1 LQVRHACNIFDWL
14 PSCGGSLK
22 SSSDLATGGAVMLET
37 TTILDAAITFAKQP
51 FVTPLIISSGAI
63 HSITEAT
70 ATVTV
75 EVAGQRATGRGSIY
89 LSDLWA
95 WPDPARTHDERDA
108 VLRDLC
114 RTYAAELPALCGGKP
129 AHPLELGLR
138 LHDAVCHA
146 ETPPVL
152 ARAMAASPFDAAI
165 HDAAGRAVGRS
176 AFAFYDAAVPL
187 PSADAHFDTPAWQAI
202 RQVIEPPKRRLRAW
216 YLVGKNDGPE
226 QLRPWV
232 QGRGY
237 RCLKI
242 KLLAHDPAA
251 DAARTAE
258 VYRMAIALAAEGV
271 RLSVDSNEANPDAA
285 SVLAYLEELE
295 RRDPAAYAALDY
307 LEQPTGRDIT
317 VHAFDW
323 HAVAAR
329 RPVML
334 DEGLTSLGLMQVAR
348 DQGWSGFALKTCKGH
363 SFALVAAAWARRN
376 AMTISLQDLTNPG
389 LAMIHAA
396 WFAAHVPMIND
407 VELNSPQF
415 TPQANAPWLERLPGL
430 FDPRDGVH
438 LLPEKVPAG
447 LGAV

>member
-1 LQVRHACNIFDWL
+1 
-14 PSCGGSLK
+14 
-22 SSSDLATGGAVMLET
+22 MLET
-37 TTILDAAITFAKQP
+37 TTILDAEVAFQEQP
-51 FVTPLIISSGAI
+51 FVVPLILSSGAI

-75 EVAGQRATGRGSIY
+75 EVAGRRATGRGSIY

-95 WPDPARTHDERDA
+95 WPDPARTHADRDA
-108 VLRDLC
+108 VLRGLCQSFATDL
-114 RTYAAELPALCGGKP
+114 RSLCGGRP

-138 LHDAVCHA
+138 LHDAACEA
-146 ETPPVL
+146 ATPPVL

-176 AFAFYDAAVPL
+176 AFAFYDTAAAL
-187 PSADAHFDTPAWQAI
+187 PSADAHFDVPAWQAI
-202 RQVIEPPKRRLRAW
+202 RETILPPRRRLRAW
-216 YLVGKNDGPE
+216 RVVGKNDGPD

-232 QGRGY
+232 SDRGY

-242 KLLAHDPAA
+242 KILGRDPAE

-258 VYRMAIALAAEGV
+258 VYRIARHLGAETV
-271 RLSVDSNEANPDAA
+271 TLSVDSNEANPDAA
-285 SVLAYLEELE
+285 SVMAYLAELEGRDAAAFAALAYC
-295 RRDPAAYAALDY
+295 
-307 LEQPTGRDIT
+307 EQPTGRDIT

-323 HAVAAR
+323 HTVADR

-334 DEGLTSLGLMQVAR
+334 DEGLTSLDVMPVAR
-348 DQGWSGFALKTCKGH
+348 EQGWSGFALKTCKGH
-363 SFALVAAAWARRN
+363 SFALVAAAWARRHG
-376 AMTISLQDLTNPG
+376 MQVSLQDLTNPG

-396 WFAAHVPMIND
+396 WFAAHVPTIND

-415 TPQANAPWLERLPGL
+415 TPQANAAWIDRLPGL

-438 LLPEKVPAG
+438 RLPDDIPQG
-447 LGAV
+447 LGP